1 MTEST
6 RHTTDPQDVEQT
18 EEAQRH
24 RALERPSR
32 VEAETPDTGPARSL
46 TSDAWRHLRRSPLFW
61 VSATL
66 IVVLVLMAAV
76 PSLFTTVDP
85 NAADLSKARA
95 LPSSDAW
102 FGRDFQGHDIFSRT
116 VYGARASILVG
127 VFTSLGTVIVGG
139 VVGVLAAYNGG
150 WLDSVIS
157 RIADVFFAIPLLLGA
172 IIFMSA
178 FPNSEDSAYLLVVGK
193 VCIALV
199 ILGWPSL
206 ARLMRASVLQV
217 LPNDYISAARAMG
230 ASPWRIIRSH
240 IIPNSLTAMVV
251 VCDDQPRG
259 VHLGRGDAVL
269 PRHRADAAG
278 DLLGRDDQRR
288 HRRAADHPAHA
299 VLPERVPA
307 ASRCWRSSCSATP
320 PATPSTRRRAERERD
335 DMTTTSTAAER
346 GTHYVPQD
354 GVLLEVDDLHV
365 EFHTEEGVAR
375 AINGVSFELGE
386 GETLAVLGE
395 SGSGKSVTAQAIMG
409 ILDIPPARVAGG
421 EIRYC
426 GHDLLTMGE
435 EERRR
440 TRGPEISIIF
450 QDALSSLNPV
460 FPVGWQIAE
469 MFRKH
474 RGMNRSDALEQAVRL
489 MDRVQIPGARQRVK
503 AYPHQ
508 FSGGMRQRIMI
519 AMAISLDPAV
529 LIADEPTTALDVTV
543 QAQIMALLQELQEE
557 REMGLILITH
567 DLGVVADVA
576 DRIAVMYAGRIVEQ
590 AEVREIYARPGHPY
604 TKGLIDSIPRLDQK
618 GQELYAIGGLPPNLT
633 RMPPGCAFHP
643 RCPRARDICVEKRPE
658 LIEHAPG
665 RLSACHFAE
674 EVLRG

>member
-251 VCDDQPRG
+251 VATINLG
-259 VHLGRGDAVL
+259 VYISVEATLSFLGIGL
-269 PRHRADAAG
+269 
-278 DLLGRDDQRR
+278 
-288 HRRAADHPAHA
+288 
-299 VLPERVPA
+299 
-307 ASRCWRSSCSATP
+307 TP
-320 PATPSTRRRAERERD
+320 PAISWGVMINDAIVGLRTTPHMLFFPSVFLSIT
-335 DMTTTSTAAER
+335 
-346 GTHYVPQD
+346 
-354 GVLLEVDDLHV
+354 VLA
-365 EFHTEEGVAR
+365 F
-375 AINGVSFELGE
+375 IMLG
-386 GETLAVLGE
+386 
-395 SGSGKSVTAQAIMG
+395 
-409 ILDIPPARVAGG
+409 
-421 EIRYC
+421 
-426 GHDLLTMGE
+426 
-435 EERRR
+435 
-440 TRGPEISIIF
+440 
-450 QDALSSLNPV
+450 DA
-460 FPVGWQIAE
+460 
-469 MFRKH
+469 
-474 RGMNRSDALEQAVRL
+474 
-489 MDRVQIPGARQRVK
+489 
-503 AYPHQ
+503 
-508 FSGGMRQRIMI
+508 
-519 AMAISLDPAV
+519 
-529 LIADEPTTALDVTV
+529 
-543 QAQIMALLQELQEE
+543 
-557 REMGLILITH
+557 
-567 DLGVVADVA
+567 
-576 DRIAVMYAGRIVEQ
+576 
-590 AEVREIYARPGHPY
+590 
-604 TKGLIDSIPRLDQK
+604 
-618 GQELYAIGGLPPNLT
+618 
-633 RMPPGCAFHP
+633 
-643 RCPRARDICVEKRPE
+643 ARDAFDPKTR
-658 LIEHAPG
+658 
-665 RLSACHFAE
+665 
-674 EVLRG
+674 